1 VLSYGRLR
9 SQMVQF
15 RPKPRSQTREAPIEA
30 ILLTGADLD
39 HTLGLFLLRENEL
52 PILVHA
58 LEAIKQAVE
67 QVLRMTDVLSC
78 YCGIQWVAPHYFK
91 PLLCRDGTESAALST
106 KQLQSRGLVPETGG
120 MIIIR
125 AVSSMCCASQPLAS
139 PSCWRQRPRN
149 WSPS

>member
-1 VLSYGRLR
+1 
-9 SQMVQF
+9 MVRF

-30 ILLTGADLD
+30 ILLTDADLN

-67 QVLRMTDVLSC
+67 QGLRITDVLSC
-78 YCGIQWVAPHYFK
+78 YCGIQWVAPPLTFK
-91 PLLCRDGTESAALST
+91 PLLCRDGIESAALST
-106 KQLQSRGLVPETGG
+106 KQLQSRGLVPDTRG

-125 AVSSMCCASQPLAS
+125 AVSSMCCASQPPAS
-139 PSCWRQRPRN
+139 PSCWRQRSRN